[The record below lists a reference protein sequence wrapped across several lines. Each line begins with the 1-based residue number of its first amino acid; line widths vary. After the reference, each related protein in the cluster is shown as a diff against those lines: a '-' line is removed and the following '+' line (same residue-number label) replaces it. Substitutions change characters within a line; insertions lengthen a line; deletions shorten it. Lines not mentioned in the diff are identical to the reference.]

1 MELLSYYSYVSEISR
16 IISEEKEQEKEVCVE
31 G

>member
-1 MELLSYYSYVSEISR
+1 MELLLYYSYVNEISG